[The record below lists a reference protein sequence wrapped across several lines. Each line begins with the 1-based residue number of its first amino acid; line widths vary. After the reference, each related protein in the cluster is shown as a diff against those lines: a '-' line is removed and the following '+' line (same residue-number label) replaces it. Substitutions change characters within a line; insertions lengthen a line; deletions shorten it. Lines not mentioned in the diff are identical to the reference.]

1 MLKFALLGLLVERQR
16 HGYELHGALE
26 ELFGEAWQVNEGQVY
41 ATLSRLERDGLVEH
55 EVVEQEDAPA
65 RKVHRTTE
73 AGEKALA
80 AWLESAPTGRR
91 LHGSLQLQ
99 VVMQARVDPAALRL
113 RVAEHRRRLL
123 AELADLLA
131 AHGDLDRSTPTAL
144 LLDAAAVQVEADL
157 RWLERCEQAIGL
169 G

>member
-1 MLKFALLGLLVERQR
+1 MVKFALLGLLMERQR

-26 ELFGEAWQVNEGQVY
+26 GLFGDAWQVNEGQVY

-65 RKVHRTTE
+65 RKVHRITD

-80 AWLESAPTGRR
+80 TWLESAPTGRR
-91 LHGSLQLQ
+91 LKGSLQLQ
-99 VVMQARVDPAALRL
+99 VVLQARVAPAALSARM
-113 RVAEHRRRLL
+113 VEHRRRLL
-123 AELADLLA
+123 AELSDLLA
-131 AHGDLDRSTPTAL
+131 AHASLDRAAPTAL
-144 LLDAAAVQVEADL
+144 LLDAAAMQVEADL
-157 RWLERCEQAIGL
+157 RWLERCEQALGL